1 MAKKDFSQTNTSR
14 VYAAIQEAAAAP
26 LDDFDAQRLAELQG
40 EQKTVDGQESDYAQ
54 ERTRDV
60 RRRHPKAFDE
70 PEPEKMQ
77 PEPKKP
83 VKEKKIAISV
93 FLTPSSYDA
102 IKRLAHYRQSSAGSL
117 IDEIIK
123 EYLDASKDELDAFDA
138 FTKKMQA
145 KRKK

>member
-60 RRRHPKAFDE
+60 RRRHPEAFDE
-70 PEPEKMQ
+70 PEPEKQ
-77 PEPKKP
+77 PEPKKKP
-83 VKEKKIAISV
+83 VKEKKVAISI
-93 FLTPSSYDA
+93 FLTPSNYEA
-102 IKRLAHYRQSSAGSL
+102 LKRLAHYRQSSAGAL
-117 IDEIIK
+117 IDEIVK
-123 EYLDASKDELDAFDA
+123 EYIDANRDELDAFDA